1 MNKTTVTRV
10 LIIDNDVAMTDML
23 RQVLEPNSFEVF
35 EARNGREGIEAAR
48 KLNPQVVVLD
58 LMLPEMDGWE
68 VCKAIRSF
76 SEASLLILS
85 AFSKPAIVARALD
98 EGADDY
104 LLKPAQSNVLIAH
117 IKKLARRAQ
126 AENGN
131 GNHPGRISSQQA

>member
-1 MNKTTVTRV
+1 VEKTKMTRV
-10 LIIDNDVAMTDML
+10 LIIDDDVAMTDML

-35 EARNGREGIEAAR
+35 EARNALDGIEAAR
-48 KLNPQVVVLD
+48 KIDPQVVVLD

-68 VCKAIRSF
+68 VCKQIRSF
-76 SEASLLILS
+76 SRASLLVLS

-104 LLKPAQSNVLIAH
+104 LLKPTQSNVLIAH

-131 GNHPGRISSQQA
+131 GSKQSAGITQQL